1 MATKK
6 LSKIFLEEEYNYY
19 KKKAFYFFIKNQFE
33 ECLLCI
39 KFCGRIAWGYPIL
52 FNFCDNELEELLCK
66 VKDELNLS
74 HEYNQKQKQ
83 KKVIFYNSQII
94 DSGALTEQYLHYF
107 IENNYQ
113 VLVIVPDKKNTE
125 KGQNIL
131 HTIRN
136 HENIELFIPDVSK
149 DINKIEV
156 IDSVVRQYGATNS
169 FLHFVPNDVVGF
181 TVFSDLTFLKKY
193 YIVHNDHTFWFGKS
207 CSDFFLEFRN
217 FGCRLAVQRR
227 LIDYKKIYSLPYYPI
242 IQKTEFQGFPF
253 DPRQKIIGF
262 SGANLYK
269 YYLDPELKFFF
280 AIKELLLRNN
290 DFVFCLA
297 GFGDSTI
304 VEKFI
309 KDNELQD
316 RFFYLGQ
323 RNDFYSLV
331 GHIDILFESYPFKG
345 GLTVLYAVENQKAIT
360 GIANN
365 KTASGSIEDF
375 FGLIDYEQAQ
385 NFSDFIN
392 EADLLIKDKEFR
404 SENAR
409 MFAISKYKKSLFDN
423 SLSAILSGEF
433 ESIECP
439 QSNLLLDDNHYLNEY
454 ISLPNSYYLF
464 YCLKLAYL
472 KTCLPFFEKVTI
484 IIRLVLIKP
493 SGIINRLVKYIG
505 IISSVIK
512 IKTIQ

>member
-6 LSKIFLEEEYNYY
+6 LSKSFLEKEYKYS
-19 KKKAFYFFIKNQFE
+19 KKKAFYCFIKNQFE
-33 ECLLCI
+33 ECLCYI
-39 KFCGRIAWGYPIL
+39 KFCGRIAWEYPIL
-52 FNFCDNELEELLCK
+52 FNFCDNELEDLLCK

-74 HEYNQKQKQ
+74 HEYNQNQHK
-83 KKVIFYNSQII
+83 KKVIFYNSQLI

-107 IENNYQ
+107 MENNYQ
-113 VLVIVPDKKNTE
+113 VLFIVPDIKNTE

-156 IDSVVRQYGATNS
+156 IDSIVRQFGATNS

-193 YIVHNDHTFWFGKS
+193 YIVHNDHTFWFGKN

-217 FGCRLAVQRR
+217 FGCRVSVQRR

-242 IQKTEFQGFPF
+242 IQKTEFHGFPF
-253 DPRQKIIGF
+253 DPKQKIIGF

-269 YYLDPELKFFF
+269 YYLDPELKFFY

-309 KDNELQD
+309 KVNELQD
-316 RFFYLGQ
+316 RFFFLGR

-331 GHIDILFESYPFKG
+331 GNIDILFESYPLKG

-365 KTASGSIEDF
+365 KTASGCIEDF
-375 FGLIDYEQAQ
+375 FGLNNYEQAQ
-385 NFSDFIN
+385 NFNDFIK

-409 MFAISKYKKSLFDN
+409 MFAISRYKKSLFDN
-423 SLSAILSGEF
+423 SLSAILSGSF
-433 ESIECP
+433 ESIECD
-439 QSNLLLDDNHYLNEY
+439 QSNLLLDDNDYLNEY
-454 ISLPNSYYLF
+454 ISLPNTYFLFYYLKLTH
-464 YCLKLAYL
+464 LKN
-472 KTCLPFFEKVTI
+472 CLPFFEKVTI
-484 IIRLVLIKP
+484 IIRLVLMKPIGIKK
-493 SGIINRLVKYIG
+493 RLIRYIG
-505 IISSVIK
+505 KISPETKV
-512 IKTIQ
+512 KTM